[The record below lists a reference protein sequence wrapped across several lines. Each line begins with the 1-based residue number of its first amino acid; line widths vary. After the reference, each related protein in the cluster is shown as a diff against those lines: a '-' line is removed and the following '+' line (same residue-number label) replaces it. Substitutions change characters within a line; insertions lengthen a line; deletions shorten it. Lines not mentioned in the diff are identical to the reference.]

1 MRASWAKGP
10 KGSEGIFRPFQHLHF
25 SSVGKTWNKNYKGTT
40 QDGIWT
46 RISVSQQRIENEN
59 CVKYRQVVRINEE
72 EEFSHINKAPQEFQQ
87 VEV

>member
-1 MRASWAKGP
+1 M
-10 KGSEGIFRPFQHLHF
+10 E
-25 SSVGKTWNKNYKGTT
+25 
-40 QDGIWT
+40 T